1 VVYPCPHEKPS
12 AAVLVKAIVYTQYGP
27 PEVLKLLEVEK
38 PVPKDDEVVVKVH
51 AASVNALDW
60 HYMRGTPYL
69 MRIVAGLRRPNVTRL
84 GVDVA
89 GVVEATGKG
98 VSEFRPGDPVF
109 GSCRGAF
116 AEYACT
122 KADRLVSKPAALS
135 FEEAAAVPV
144 AGFTALQALRD
155 AGKIRPGQKVVI
167 DGAGGGVGTY
177 AVQLARAFG
186 AEVTAVCGTGNLTT
200 MRSLGADHVV
210 DYTQEDFTRN
220 GQQYDL
226 ILGANAHHS
235 LLDYRRALS
244 PDGIYVMTG
253 GGGAQMLQAMLLAP
267 FLSLIGKKKLRMKGA
282 KAHKQDLLA
291 LKELLEAGKIK
302 PVIDRRYPLTETA
315 EAIRYLEAGH
325 AKGKVVI
332 TIG

>member
-1 VVYPCPHEKPS
+1 M
-12 AAVLVKAIVYTQYGP
+12 KAIVYTQYGSP
-27 PEVLKLLEVEK
+27 DVLQLMEVEK
-38 PVPKDDEVVVKVH
+38 PVPKGGEVVVKVH

-60 HYMRGTPYL
+60 HFMRGTPYL
-69 MRIVAGLRRPNVTRL
+69 MRMVAGVRKPKLTRL

-89 GVVEATGKG
+89 GLVYAVGPG
-98 VSEFRPGDPVF
+98 VSEFRPGDAVF

-116 AEYACT
+116 AEYAWT
-122 KADRLVSKPAALS
+122 KADRLAPKPAALS

-167 DGAGGGVGTY
+167 DGAGGGVGTF
-177 AVQLARAFG
+177 AVQLAKAFG
-186 AEVTAVCGTGNLTT
+186 AKVTAVCGTGNLAT
-200 MRSLGADHVV
+200 MRALGADHVV

-220 GQQYDL
+220 GRRYDL

-235 LLDYRRALS
+235 LLDYRRALG
-244 PDGIYVMTG
+244 PNGIYVMTG
-253 GGGAQMLQAMLLAP
+253 GGGAEMLQAMLLAP
-267 FLSLIGKKKLRMKGA
+267 FLSLVGKKKLRMKGA

-291 LKELLEAGKIK
+291 LKELLEADKIK